1 MSNLPAI
8 ILVHGFWGGAAHWS
22 KVILELKRLGHDNLH
37 AVELPLTS
45 LADDAERTRK
55 MIAQQQGPVLLVLLS
70 LAMVAFLSQFPFL
83 LSSGAENLSMSI
95 LPLLIPLMVGLVV
108 CEAVRA
114 VVPKKR

>member
-1 MSNLPAI
+1 MEKA
-8 ILVHGFWGGAAHWS
+8 
-22 KVILELKRLGHDNLH
+22 LK
-37 AVELPLTS
+37 
-45 LADDAERTRK
+45 LASCLY
-55 MIAQQQGPVLLVLLS
+55 GLLILLS

-114 VVPKKR
+114 LVPKKR

>member
-1 MSNLPAI
+1 MLI
-8 ILVHGFWGGAAHWS
+8 
-22 KVILELKRLGHDNLH
+22 
-37 AVELPLTS
+37 
-45 LADDAERTRK
+45 
-55 MIAQQQGPVLLVLLS
+55 LLS

>member
-1 MSNLPAI
+1 MEKA
-8 ILVHGFWGGAAHWS
+8 
-22 KVILELKRLGHDNLH
+22 LK
-37 AVELPLTS
+37 
-45 LADDAERTRK
+45 LASCLY
-55 MIAQQQGPVLLVLLS
+55 GLLILLS

-114 VVPKKR
+114 VGPKKR

>member
-1 MSNLPAI
+1 MEKA
-8 ILVHGFWGGAAHWS
+8 
-22 KVILELKRLGHDNLH
+22 LK
-37 AVELPLTS
+37 
-45 LADDAERTRK
+45 LASCLY
-55 MIAQQQGPVLLVLLS
+55 GLLILLS

-83 LSSGAENLSMSI
+83 

>member
-1 MSNLPAI
+1 MASCLY
-8 ILVHGFWGGAAHWS
+8 G
-22 KVILELKRLGHDNLH
+22 
-37 AVELPLTS
+37 
-45 LADDAERTRK
+45 
-55 MIAQQQGPVLLVLLS
+55 LLILLS

-95 LPLLIPLMVGLVV
+95 LPLMVGLVV